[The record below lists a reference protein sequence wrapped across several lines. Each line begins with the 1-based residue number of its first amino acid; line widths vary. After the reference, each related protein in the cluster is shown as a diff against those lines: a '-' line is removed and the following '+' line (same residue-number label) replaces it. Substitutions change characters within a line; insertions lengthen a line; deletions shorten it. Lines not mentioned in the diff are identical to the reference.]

1 MILNKNLQHMHII
14 RKVFLFPIRIK
25 NKIFHFPLFRGC
37 GNFFVIFQDG
47 AQNPG
52 RSSAK
57 KLKLTS
63 VTLIDLRIYHEFFQN
78 FPTTLNVSH
87 ELFILGKMG
96 HLPKWRQVGFV
107 RRLSQDT
114 LGSIESLHSG
124 LHLIHRI

>member
-87 ELFILGKMG
+87 ELFIMGKNG
-96 HLPKWRQVGFV
+96 AFV
-107 RRLSQDT
+107 KMTSSLCVELVKTHWALSKAYIQ
-114 LGSIESLHSG
+114 GYI
-124 LHLIHRI
+124 